1 VAKMGVYIFTPE
13 DLLRYGNITK
23 EQLET
28 IKNAL
33 LRKSDIL
40 VVGASRTGK
49 TKLIEAMIYLI
60 PDDWKIAVVTAYNEF
75 KPFKENIE
83 VINTEFNK
91 KSVRARTNEVIE
103 EIKKLNPDYV
113 IIDTLHTINVPLIL
127 KELIDDYAFI
137 ISSLIL
143 SRDIVSEVK
152 HWLKID
158 DETLKRFELIIELYR
173 DIRTGIR
180 KVNAIYKVVEEEGKI
195 KLEKV
200 C

>member
-1 VAKMGVYIFTPE
+1 MGVYIFTPE

-28 IKNAL
+28 IKDAL

-49 TKLIEAMIYLI
+49 TKLIEAIVHLI

-91 KSVRARTNEVIE
+91 KSVRTRTNEVIE

-113 IIDTLHTINVPLIL
+113 VIDTLHTINVPLIL
-127 KELIDDYAFI
+127 KELVDDYAFI

-180 KVNAIYKVVEEEGKI
+180 KVNAIYRVVEEGGKI

>member
-1 VAKMGVYIFTPE
+1 MGVYIFTPE

-23 EQLET
+23 EQLEV

-33 LRKSDIL
+33 FRKSDIL

-49 TKLIEAMIYLI
+49 TKLIEAMIHLI
-60 PDDWKIAVVTAYNEF
+60 PDEWKIAVVTAYNEF

-83 VINTEFNK
+83 IINTEFDK
-91 KSVRARTNEVIE
+91 KSVRTRTREVIE

-113 IIDTLHTINVPLIL
+113 VIDTLHTINVPLIL
-127 KELIDDYAFI
+127 GELIDDYAFI

>member
-1 VAKMGVYIFTPE
+1 MGVYIFTPE

-127 KELIDDYAFI
+127 EELVDDYAFI

>member
-1 VAKMGVYIFTPE
+1 MGVYIFTPE

-40 VVGASRTGK
+40 VVGASRSGK
-49 TKLIEAMIYLI
+49 TKLIEAMIHLI
-60 PDDWKIAVVTAYNEF
+60 PDEWKIAVVTAYNEF
-75 KPFKENIE
+75 KPFKENVE
-83 VINTEFNK
+83 VINTEFDK
-91 KSVRARTNEVIE
+91 KSVRTRTKEVIE
-103 EIKKLNPDYV
+103 EIKKLNPDYIV
-113 IIDTLHTINVPLIL
+113 IDTLHTVNVPLIL
-127 KELIDDYAFI
+127 EELVDDYAFI

-173 DIRTGIR
+173 DIGTGIR

>member
-1 VAKMGVYIFTPE
+1 MGVYIFTPE

-40 VVGASRTGK
+40 VVGASRSGK
-49 TKLIEAMIYLI
+49 TKLIEAMIHLI

-75 KPFKENIE
+75 KPFKENVE
-83 VINTEFNK
+83 VINTEFDK
-91 KSVRARTNEVIE
+91 KSVRTRTKEVIE
-103 EIKKLNPDYV
+103 EIKKLNPDYIV
-113 IIDTLHTINVPLIL
+113 IDTLHTVNVPLIL
-127 KELIDDYAFI
+127 EELVDDYAFI

-173 DIRTGIR
+173 DIGTGIR

>member
-1 VAKMGVYIFTPE
+1 MGVYIFTPE

>member
-1 VAKMGVYIFTPE
+1 MGVYIFTPE
-13 DLLRYGNITK
+13 DLLRYGNITN

-40 VVGASRTGK
+40 VVGASRAGK
-49 TKLIEAMIYLI
+49 TKLIEAMVHLI
-60 PDDWKIAVVTAYNEF
+60 PDEWKIAVVTAYNEF

-83 VINTEFNK
+83 IINTEFDK
-91 KSVRARTNEVIE
+91 KSVRTRTKEVIG

-113 IIDTLHTINVPLIL
+113 VIDTLHTINVPLIL
-127 KELIDDYAFI
+127 GELIDDYAFI

-143 SRDIVSEVK
+143 SRDVVSEVK

-158 DETLKRFELIIELYR
+158 DETLKRFELVIELYR
-173 DIRTGIR
+173 DIKEGAR
-180 KVNAIYKVVEEEGKI
+180 KVNAIYKVVEEGKKI
-195 KLEKV
+195 KLEKI

>member
-1 VAKMGVYIFTPE
+1 MGVYIFTPE

-23 EQLET
+23 EQLEI
-28 IKNAL
+28 IKNAI

-49 TKLIEAMIYLI
+49 TKLIEAMVHLI
-60 PDDWKIAVVTAYNEF
+60 PYEWKIAVVTAYNEF

-83 VINTEFNK
+83 IINTEFDK
-91 KSVRARTNEVIE
+91 KSVKTRTEEVIE
-103 EIKKLNPDYV
+103 KIKKLNPDYV
-113 IIDTLHTINVPLIL
+113 VIDTLHTINVPLIL
-127 KELIDDYAFI
+127 EELIDDYAFI

-158 DETLKRFELIIELYR
+158 DDTLKRFELIIELYR
-173 DIRTGIR
+173 DIKMGIR
-180 KVNAIYKVVEEEGKI
+180 KVNAIYKVVEEGGKI
-195 KLEKV
+195 KLEKI

>member
-1 VAKMGVYIFTPE
+1 MGVYIFTPE

-49 TKLIEAMIYLI
+49 TKLIEAIVHLI

-91 KSVRARTNEVIE
+91 KSVRTRTNEVIE

-127 KELIDDYAFI
+127 EELVDDYAFI

>member
-1 VAKMGVYIFTPE
+1 MGVYIFTPE

-40 VVGASRTGK
+40 VVGASRSGK
-49 TKLIEAMIYLI
+49 TKLIEAMIHLI
-60 PDDWKIAVVTAYNEF
+60 PDEWKIAVVTAYNEF
-75 KPFKENIE
+75 KPFKENVE
-83 VINTEFNK
+83 VINTEFDK
-91 KSVRARTNEVIE
+91 KSVRTRTNEVIE
-103 EIKKLNPDYV
+103 EIKKLNPDYIV
-113 IIDTLHTINVPLIL
+113 IDTLHTVNVPLIL
-127 KELIDDYAFI
+127 EELVDDYAFI

-173 DIRTGIR
+173 DIGTGIR